1 MAKPAILTV
10 DDDPE
15 VLQAVSRDLRH
26 QYGDRFRIVRADSGI
41 TALDAVQQ
49 LKLRNEAVALF
60 LVEKNAPN
68 GRCRVPGTG
77 KSHLS

>member
-15 VLQAVSRDLRH
+15 VLQAVSRDLRY
-26 QYGDRFRIVRADSGI
+26 QYGDRFRIVRANSGI

-60 LVEKNAPN
+60 LVDQSQDWTN
-68 GRCRVPGTG
+68 
-77 KSHLS
+77 